1 MSPGGSG
8 ATDQPR
14 WYLDSVTT
22 AGAGTL
28 RVVIPETRRSAG
40 EPSVGLHCEVMGI
53 TSALAVPA
61 EEIDRRRTFWVACAG
76 LAIVTAALMIAIV
89 VLTRGTLTY
98 IIDDAYIHLS
108 MARTFATTGTW
119 GVVPGDWESADSSP
133 GWILL
138 LAALIKVVPAV
149 AEWLPFVING
159 LAALVVLWL
168 VTARQELV
176 VLRRGRNSPVRYLA
190 VMLLPSVLFLPEL
203 IVLGMEHTVQT
214 ALILGLL
221 IAFEWLIRDG
231 VTARRVLVYALFSL
245 LGSAIRFETLFLSA
259 GCALA
264 LMVPPLWSSVR
275 LRRPDPRLWLRI
287 VAAAAGT
294 AAAAI
299 PIVVMGVVDLAHG
312 AFFFPNSIVEKTA
325 LLGPQS
331 LLQAVVPSLSTIW
344 GNLSL
349 DPFLIV
355 LLGFGVVIAVRGPA
369 LRPLWAAW
377 VIGTLLH
384 ASYGQFGWND
394 RYQAYLVIVG
404 VWLTLRTLPRI
415 EWAPVQR
422 RLVLALV
429 LLLVVLPI
437 GKFDYIVNAP
447 SEALVQTQVQQ
458 QMADFLTRYYDGRT
472 VMVNDIGRVTWEHR
486 GGLLDAW
493 ALASVSVLRLQYDG
507 EYNSAHTTVLA
518 SQDHVAAVAV
528 YSPTFNFLVPE
539 GYVKAAVWQIA
550 QGANSAATA
559 VIFYAP
565 AGAQAQAMAGDM
577 RAFAPGMIP
586 GSGAVTVFG

>member
-1 MSPGGSG
+1 MVLPG
-8 ATDQPR
+8 ARRPTRWPR
-14 WYLDSVTT
+14 C
-22 AGAGTL
+22 
-28 RVVIPETRRSAG
+28 
-40 EPSVGLHCEVMGI
+40 GLHGEVMAI
-53 TSALAVPA
+53 TSTLAVPP

-76 LAIVTAALMIAIV
+76 LAIVTAALMVAIV

-149 AEWLPFVING
+149 TEWLPFIING
-159 LAALVVLWL
+159 LAALVVVWL
-168 VTARQELV
+168 VTSRQELV
-176 VLRRGRNSPVRYLA
+176 VLRRGSNSPVRYLA

-221 IAFEWLIRDG
+221 IAFERLIRDG
-231 VTARRVLVYALFSL
+231 VTARRVLLYALFSL

-264 LMVPPLWSSVR
+264 LVVPPLWSSFR
-275 LRRPDPRLWLRI
+275 ARRPAPGLWARI
-287 VAAAAGT
+287 GAAVAGT

-325 LLGPQS
+325 LLGHQS
-331 LLQAVVPSLSTIW
+331 LLQTLVPTWSAISA
-344 GNLSL
+344 NLGL

-355 LLGFGVVIAVRGPA
+355 LLGFGIVMAVRGPV

-404 VWLTLRTLPRI
+404 IWLTLRTLPRI
-415 EWAPVQR
+415 QWAPVR
-422 RLVLALV
+422 EHLVLALV
-429 LLLVVLPI
+429 LLVVVLPV
-437 GKFDYIVNAP
+437 GKFDYMVNAP

-458 QMADFLTRYYDGRT
+458 QMAGFLARYYDGRT

-518 SQDHVAAVAV
+518 REDHVAAVAL
-528 YSPTFNFLVPE
+528 YSPTFNFLVPQ
-539 GYVKAAVWQIA
+539 GYVKVAVWKI
-550 QGANSAATA
+550 GEDANSAATA

-565 AGAQAQAMAGDM
+565 AGAPAQAMASDM
-577 RAFAPGMIP
+577 RAFASGMFP
-586 GSGAVTVFG
+586 GSGAVTIYG